1 MLNVRNIF
9 VEKASKQCLV
19 GVDEYGDGIVPKL
32 TKLREGKLCLSPEEQ
47 ELLRLDKYS
56 TLQTEEIIISLH
68 PNLVGD
74 SKLVDGLNIDKTFE
88 VHFLSNILR
97 NSRNICE
104 YTKDFGDTG
113 FRSCKF
119 STVLG
124 YKPEVVQGDMD
135 NPSYYKESIDAIKKK
150 ADKFICIKNKKFNFS
165 LFEEQLNKRE
175 IKLFRYDD
183 VEHDSDKLKDF
194 IKSDS
199 GCLLTNYTL
208 ARGTECQ
215 SLLNY
220 QDGISSFSM
229 LRCTVNLV
237 ACIPQGGVEV
247 FSSGPGLLIIH
258 GSPGDPTV

>member
-1 MLNVRNIF
+1 MINISNSNFTVINDKINILNIRNIF
-9 VEKASKQCLV
+9 VEKAKKQCLV
-19 GVDEYGDGIVPKL
+19 VVDEYGEGFLPI
-32 TKLREGKLCLSPEEQ
+32 LRGKWCLSPEEL
-47 ELLRLDKYS
+47 ELLRLDKFS

-104 YTKDFGDTG
+104 YTKDFGDTD

-150 ADKFICIKNKKFNFS
+150 ADKFICIREEKFNLS
-165 LFEEQLNKRE
+165 LKNSLIKEKLNC
-175 IKLFRYDD
+175 
-183 VEHDSDKLKDF
+183 SD
-194 IKSDS
+194 
-199 GCLLTNYTL
+199 
-208 ARGTECQ
+208 
-215 SLLNY
+215 
-220 QDGISSFSM
+220 M
-229 LRCTVNLV
+229 MM
-237 ACIPQGGVEV
+237 
-247 FSSGPGLLIIH
+247 
-258 GSPGDPTV
+258 